1 VTGRSDVY
9 SLGIVLY
16 EMLTGRR
23 PFEGD
28 SAAGVALKRLNED
41 PPPPQAFRPVPS
53 GLAAI
58 VMRALQRDPERRF
71 PDAGSFAEALRVWQR
86 DPAAGAAA
94 ASAAAG
100 VAAGGAAPVTPPPE
114 APIPRSGE
122 PTVYVPP
129 PVARPSDRAPSAMN
143 VNAPPP
149 RGPVPPRPAERQG
162 QPWWMWLLVL
172 LAIILLGAIGFLGAQ
187 ILGGLTPGNGT
198 PSPSADTFEMPD
210 WTDRPLAEVR
220 TLADQAG
227 LEIGVIDR
235 EPSDEID
242 DGRVIST
249 DPAGGEEVAEG
260 DIVDLVVSTG
270 AEEVAVPRLIGQTE
284 QQAIETLRE
293 ADLRLGQVTREPS
306 SEPAG
311 TVLRSSPAEGVTV
324 SPGDQVDLVI
334 SLGPTPSPSPSPTL
348 EPTLPPTPPPT
359 EQPTQPPSEEPSPT
373 P

>member
-1 VTGRSDVY
+1 
-9 SLGIVLY
+9 
-16 EMLTGRR
+16 
-23 PFEGD
+23 
-28 SAAGVALKRLNED
+28 
-41 PPPPQAFRPVPS
+41 
-53 GLAAI
+53 
-58 VMRALQRDPERRF
+58 
-71 PDAGSFAEALRVWQR
+71 
-86 DPAAGAAA
+86 
-94 ASAAAG
+94 
-100 VAAGGAAPVTPPPE
+100 
-114 APIPRSGE
+114 
-122 PTVYVPP
+122 
-129 PVARPSDRAPSAMN
+129 MN

-270 AEEVAVPRLIGQTE
+270 AEEVEVPRLIGQTE